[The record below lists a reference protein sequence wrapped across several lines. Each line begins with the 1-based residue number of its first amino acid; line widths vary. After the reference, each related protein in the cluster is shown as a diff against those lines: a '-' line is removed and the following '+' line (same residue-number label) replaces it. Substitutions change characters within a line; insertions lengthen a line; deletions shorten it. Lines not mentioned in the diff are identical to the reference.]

1 MTAVKHIILYIEDD
15 LDDVFIVQQAFEAYN
30 ESIAVV
36 HASNGLKALEFL
48 NGLSENDLT
57 PCLIILDMNMPGMDG
72 RETLVSL
79 KQSPKFRDIP
89 VVVFTTSSNEPD
101 KEFAR
106 RWDAGFITKPIIYSE
121 LNNLAKTFV
130 DTCKSEVL
138 KRA

>member
-1 MTAVKHIILYIEDD
+1 MTAVKHIILYVEDD

-36 HASNGLKALEFL
+36 HASNGVKALEYL
-48 NGLSENDLT
+48 NGLTENDLF

-72 RETLVSL
+72 RETLVGI
-79 KQSPKFRDIP
+79 KQSRKFRDLP
-89 VVVFTTSSNEPD
+89 VVIFTTSSNGPD

-106 RWDAGFITKPIIYSE
+106 KWDAGFITKPIIYSE